1 MAFNRDAAWDHAER
15 DFPDATQEQLEAV
28 VRANEALYR
37 ATLVAAGMPDD
48 DDNIIED
55 TPTGQNC
62 DDWGTGEGRYH
73 GRI

>member
-15 DFPDATQEQLEAV
+15 EFPEATQEQLDAV

-37 ATLVAAGMPDD
+37 ATLAAAGMSDADD
-48 DDNIIED
+48 DFIED
-55 TPTGQNC
+55 TPAVANC